1 MQNTFPDYI
10 IEVQENPFCICIV
23 TPIMRRA
30 HGLPLSRDIVFV
42 DSSGSCDQGGS
53 CVTFFFGVTKVGGIP
68 LAVLIHKFTTKDD
81 YASAFKFLR
90 KSLGNFAFYGQ
101 MEPSIFMTDDSK
113 SERQALNEIF
123 PNSTLLLCT
132 FHVLQALLRW
142 LCESKHGVSK
152 FERQLYMQRFR
163 KVMYS
168 PNEIEAKV
176 MMDELCN
183 DKSTLFSKHMMT
195 YRNRMLEW
203 CICYRNQFPTH
214 GHNTNNIVE
223 ASIRVFKD
231 IVLERCKAF
240 NSAALV
246 DFICKILEDYHKRR
260 LIKFSSFRVTKFEII
275 FQNFC
280 NKAKLLEVNQK
291 NDTTYEINSSS
302 GNNFYTVIKNDK
314 LNFFCDCAFGQGGR
328 FCKHICAVHLF
339 GDTVSNLPNLTD
351 SDRIQ
356 IGTLAVGNNFDH
368 TFLHKMD
375 MDTMETE
382 TECATLNNKENNSD
396 NFNFHSSMQKCN
408 MEIVVENDS
417 NINNDNALTNSE
429 MDIELELLTKNINN
443 IKQIAKNN
451 NNKFVLNKIKL
462 LNKQLSEITTVSEL
476 SEISASVLRRGK
488 VIGIQP
494 TSRSRRISQITT
506 GAKRIQAGR
515 PSNSEMPSKK
525 RRTKK
530 RCLGENIK
538 NNTPNAKSH

>member
-1 MQNTFPDYI
+1 MKNTFPDYI

-132 FHVLQALLRW
+132 FHVLQALWRW
-142 LCESKHGVSK
+142 LCETKHGVSK

-183 DKSTLFSKHMMT
+183 DKSTLFSKYMMT

-203 CICYRNQFPTH
+203 CICYRTQFPTH

-260 LIKFSSFRVTKFEII
+260 LIKFSSFRVTKFEIM

-280 NKAKLLEVNQK
+280 NKAKLLNVKQK

-302 GNNFYTVIKNDK
+302 GNNFYTVIRNDK
-314 LNFFCDCAFGQGGR
+314 LNFFCDCAAGQGGG

-339 GDTVSNLPNLTD
+339 GDTVNNLPNLTNN
-351 SDRIQ
+351 DRIE
-356 IGTLAVGNNFDH
+356 IGT
-368 TFLHKMD
+368 
-375 MDTMETE
+375 
-382 TECATLNNKENNSD
+382 
-396 NFNFHSSMQKCN
+396 
-408 MEIVVENDS
+408 
-417 NINNDNALTNSE
+417 
-429 MDIELELLTKNINN
+429 
-443 IKQIAKNN
+443 
-451 NNKFVLNKIKL
+451 
-462 LNKQLSEITTVSEL
+462 
-476 SEISASVLRRGK
+476 
-488 VIGIQP
+488 
-494 TSRSRRISQITT
+494 
-506 GAKRIQAGR
+506 
-515 PSNSEMPSKK
+515 
-525 RRTKK
+525 
-530 RCLGENIK
+530 
-538 NNTPNAKSH
+538 

>member
-1 MQNTFPDYI
+1 MQTIKLLADAQTNPTDRQVYQMFDYWRTKHFGDRTENSIAQVVREMQNTFPDYI

-53 CVTFFFGVTKVGGIP
+53 CVTFFFGVTKEI
-68 LAVLIHKFTTKDD
+68 LLFMDKWSHQF
-81 YASAFKFLR
+81 
-90 KSLGNFAFYGQ
+90 
-101 MEPSIFMTDDSK
+101 FMTDDSK

-132 FHVLQALLRW
+132 FHVLQALWRW
-142 LCESKHGVSK
+142 LCETKHGVSK

-203 CICYRNQFPTH
+203 CICYRTQFPTH
-214 GHNTNNIVE
+214 GHNANNIVE
-223 ASIRVFKD
+223 APIRVFKD

-240 NSAALV
+240 NSAILF
-246 DFICKILEDYHKRR
+246 DFICKILEDYHKKC
-260 LIKFSSFRVTKFEII
+260 LIKFSLFRVTKFEII

-280 NKAKLLEVNQK
+280 NKAKLLNVKQK

-302 GNNFYTVIKNDK
+302 GNNFCTVIYT
-314 LNFFCDCAFGQGGR
+314 GQGGR

-339 GDTVSNLPNLTD
+339 GDTVNNLPNLTNN
-351 SDRIQ
+351 DRIE

-375 MDTMETE
+375 MNTMETE
-382 TECATLNNKENNSD
+382 
-396 NFNFHSSMQKCN
+396 
-408 MEIVVENDS
+408 VE
-417 NINNDNALTNSE
+417 TN
-429 MDIELELLTKNINN
+429 
-443 IKQIAKNN
+443 
-451 NNKFVLNKIKL
+451 
-462 LNKQLSEITTVSEL
+462 
-476 SEISASVLRRGK
+476 
-488 VIGIQP
+488 
-494 TSRSRRISQITT
+494 
-506 GAKRIQAGR
+506 
-515 PSNSEMPSKK
+515 
-525 RRTKK
+525 
-530 RCLGENIK
+530 
-538 NNTPNAKSH
+538 